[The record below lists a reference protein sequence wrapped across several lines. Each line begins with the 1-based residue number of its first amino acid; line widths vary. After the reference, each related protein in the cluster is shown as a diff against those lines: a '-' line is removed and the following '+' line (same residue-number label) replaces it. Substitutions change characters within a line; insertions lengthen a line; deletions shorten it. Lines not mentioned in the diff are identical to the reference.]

1 MVKSLQSPRNR
12 FCGLLFRFR
21 QIIRGDKCPPV
32 LRCVRVVQPVMVI
45 HQCLPGIDSR
55 TVRPV
60 VIGLEPFSARQL
72 HIRDDKI
79 QLKTPLVLVLHP
91 QDAVLIFF
99 KTGHQYPLK
108 ALHHPFTLSRWQGL
122 LCKRQNPRGVFFR
135 KRRRIDEFPHL
146 FGSTP
151 QNSRPFPVTLPA
163 QQVIN
168 RTTATAFSPGM
179 KLNYHPVLPVY
190 GPHPS
195 AHSVHVRWPSV
206 QPPHEPG
213 HAPTTVHCLSSGLS
227 DSGYCRPKRT
237 GATAAVPVSED
248 LTFSMA
254 VPPGRP
260 YASMTQVVFPHNVPA
275 AAHVPHP

>member
-1 MVKSLQSPRNR
+1 
-12 FCGLLFRFR
+12 
-21 QIIRGDKCPPV
+21 
-32 LRCVRVVQPVMVI
+32 
-45 HQCLPGIDSR
+45 
-55 TVRPV
+55 
-60 VIGLEPFSARQL
+60 
-72 HIRDDKI
+72 
-79 QLKTPLVLVLHP
+79 
-91 QDAVLIFF
+91 
-99 KTGHQYPLK
+99 
-108 ALHHPFTLSRWQGL
+108 
-122 LCKRQNPRGVFFR
+122 
-135 KRRRIDEFPHL
+135 
-146 FGSTP
+146 
-151 QNSRPFPVTLPA
+151 
-163 QQVIN
+163 
-168 RTTATAFSPGM
+168 M

-213 HAPTTVHCLSSGLS
+213 HAPTTVRCLSSGLS